1 MQTQERLTQINVLF
15 KNQINMGIG
24 KGKSDKIDIN
34 SLIGSVNNEN
44 KATQEAS
51 SLAEEVAEL
60 EQATKALNTAIDRAN
75 SIITAFNKS
84 VNELQ
89 SRKIG
94 AQVHPQTLKSLN
106 DICTNFIVEVGR
118 QLMAYRDKQLE
129 LQKEHEERIARMLE
143 KNKGVWLSN
152 RWVKILFICFF
163 VYSVIVILYVR
174 IMT

>member
-1 MQTQERLTQINVLF
+1 
-15 KNQINMGIG
+15 MGIG
-24 KGKSDKIDIN
+24 KGKSNKIDIN

-51 SLAEEVAEL
+51 SLTEEVAEL

-94 AQVHPQTLKSLN
+94 AQVHPQTLQSLN
-106 DICTNFIVEVGR
+106 NICMNFVVEVGR
-118 QLMAYRDKQLE
+118 QLMAHRDKQLE
-129 LQKEHEERIARMLE
+129 LQKEHEERIACMLKSNE
-143 KNKGVWLSN
+143 GIWLSN
-152 RWVKILFICFF
+152 RWGIFT
-163 VYSVIVILYVR
+163 VIVLGIFCLAVILWAVCK
-174 IMT
+174 

>member
-1 MQTQERLTQINVLF
+1 
-15 KNQINMGIG
+15 MGIG

-106 DICTNFIVEVGR
+106 NICTNFVVEVGR
-118 QLMAYRDKQLE
+118 QLMAHRDKQLE
-129 LQKEHEERIARMLE
+129 LQKEHEKRIVRMLE
-143 KNKGVWLSN
+143 KSRGIWLSDK
-152 RWVKILFICFF
+152 WVKILFVCFLL
-163 VYSVIVILYVR
+163 YNALVILYVH
-174 IMT
+174 ITT